1 MSDYIKDIRKKV
13 GHDPLILTF
22 ASGILTN
29 YKNEILLQ
37 KRSDFKTW
45 GLPGGA
51 IEFGETAEDA
61 CVREF
66 LEETGMK
73 VRVKSLLGV
82 SSNQIQ
88 NYPNGDT
95 AQSVLIIF
103 LVELVKEVTDN
114 LSSETLELK
123 YFNKNNLPKIFNDQ
137 HRKVI
142 ENYYKNKAPFYD

>member
-29 YKNEILLQ
+29 DDNLILLQ

-88 NYPNGDT
+88 NYPNGDI
-95 AQSVLIIF
+95 AQSILIIF
-103 LVELVKEVTDN
+103 LVELIKEVTDN

-137 HRKVI
+137 HRKSI
-142 ENYYKNKAPFYD
+142 KNFFDNKIPFYD